1 MLALDV
7 HETFNREKD
16 PQSTGER
23 LKQVLLNSGAGE
35 MQGELY
41 RRFQGR
47 DPSVAALCDF
57 YDPPLSYIE
66 DGSTSSQ
73 TETKTSN

>member
-1 MLALDV
+1 MLALDI

-16 PQSTGER
+16 PQATGER
-23 LKQVLLNSGAGE
+23 LKLNVLNVGAGE

-57 YDPPLSYIE
+57 YDPPLSYLE
-66 DGSTSSQ
+66 EGTGV
-73 TETKTSN
+73 ETKN

>member
-7 HETFNREKD
+7 HGTFNREKD
-16 PQSTGER
+16 PQTTGER
-23 LKQVLLNSGAGE
+23 FKLTILNPGAGE

-57 YDPPLSYIE
+57 YDPPMSYLDEGSNVENKLS
-66 DGSTSSQ
+66 Q
-73 TETKTSN
+73 

>member
-1 MLALDV
+1 MLALDI

-23 LKQVLLNSGAGE
+23 LKVTLLNPGASE

-57 YDPPLSYIE
+57 YDPPLGYID
-66 DGSTSSQ
+66 DGGAAETSRIS
-73 TETKTSN
+73 S

>member
-7 HETFNREKD
+7 HETFNREND
-16 PQSTGER
+16 TQATGER
-23 LKQVLLNSGAGE
+23 LKTTLLNLGAIE

-47 DPSVAALCDF
+47 DPSVASVCDF
-57 YDPPLSYIE
+57 YDPPVTEYLEDESAETRKLS
-66 DGSTSSQ
+66 D
-73 TETKTSN
+73 